1 MRPSGF
7 SRGLRAATMSLS
19 LALAACATGPA
30 PGGEVDPYQVNDPI
44 EPVNRAI
51 FSGNEALDL
60 YIIRPVAQVY
70 HDYIPVPVQSSVRN
84 FLNNLHEPIVFANDL
99 LQGRPAAAGND
110 LARLAI
116 NTTFGL
122 GGLLDITAP
131 GGNTYHDADFGQ
143 TFGVWGVPDGPYL
156 VLPIFGPSNPRD
168 TVGLIAG
175 FYADPADAV
184 AEANNYY
191 LPVIARGVTDGI
203 DTRSRYLST
212 LDRIKSTSLDY
223 YATIRSLSRQRRA
236 AEIRHEETNALAPDF
251 SPQQGPK

>member
-1 MRPSGF
+1 MRASGF
-7 SRGLRAATMSLS
+7 SRGLRAATLSVS
-19 LALAACATGPA
+19 LALAACATGQA
-30 PGGEVDPYQVNDPI
+30 PGAEEDPYQVNDPL
-44 EPVNRAI
+44 EPMNRAI
-51 FSGNEALDL
+51 FSFNDTVDTYVL
-60 YIIRPVAQVY
+60 RPVAQGY

-99 LQGRPAAAGND
+99 LQGRPADAGND
-110 LARLAI
+110 LARLALNSTI
-116 NTTFGL
+116 GL
-122 GGLLDITAP
+122 GGIFDVTAG

-175 FYADPADAV
+175 SFADPADAV
-184 AEANNYY
+184 AAAHNAWI
-191 LPVIARGVTDGI
+191 PIFARGIVDGI

-212 LDRIKSTSLDY
+212 LDRIRSTSLDY

-236 AEIRHEETNALAPDF
+236 AEIRHEESNALAPDF
-251 SPQQGPK
+251 SSQDKK